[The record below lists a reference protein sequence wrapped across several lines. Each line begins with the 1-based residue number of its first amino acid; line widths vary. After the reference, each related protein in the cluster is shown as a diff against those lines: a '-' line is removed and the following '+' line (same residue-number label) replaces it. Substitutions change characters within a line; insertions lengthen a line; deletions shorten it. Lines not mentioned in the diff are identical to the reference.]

1 MYSLL
6 KTIFIS
12 LLIIFL
18 VDNLIR
24 YLKNTFTT
32 KKTKDVVQ
40 FHVQKYQNIMEEMQ
54 ENKEKEKKIHDSENN
69 EKKDLDEIDLKH
81 MNDDLTSFMQN
92 QIHNA

>member
-18 VDNLIR
+18 ADNLIR

-54 ENKEKEKKIHDSENN
+54 ENKTHQPENSK
-69 EKKDLDEIDLKH
+69 KKDLDEMDLKD

-92 QIHNA
+92 QIHNV

>member
-54 ENKEKEKKIHDSENN
+54 ENKTHQPENN
-69 EKKDLDEIDLKH
+69 EKKDLDEMDLKD

-92 QIHNA
+92 QIHNV

>member
-18 VDNLIR
+18 ADNLIR

-54 ENKEKEKKIHDSENN
+54 ENNEKKTHQPENS
-69 EKKDLDEIDLKH
+69 EKKDLDEMDLKD

-92 QIHNA
+92 QIHNV

>member
-18 VDNLIR
+18 ADNLIR

-54 ENKEKEKKIHDSENN
+54 ENKTHQPENN
-69 EKKDLDEIDLKH
+69 EKKDLDEMDLKD

-92 QIHNA
+92 QIHNV

>member
-18 VDNLIR
+18 ADNLIR
-24 YLKNTFTT
+24 YLKDTFTT

-54 ENKEKEKKIHDSENN
+54 ENKTHQSENS
-69 EKKDLDEIDLKH
+69 EKKDLDEMDLKD

-92 QIHNA
+92 QIHNV

>member
-18 VDNLIR
+18 ADNLIR

-54 ENKEKEKKIHDSENN
+54 ENKTHQPENS
-69 EKKDLDEIDLKH
+69 EKKDLDEMDLKD

-92 QIHNA
+92 QIRNV